1 MSARSQA
8 GRPRRK
14 GTRGFTFVELLI
26 ALLLL
31 GLMSVALVGG
41 LRFGTRAWEA
51 GTRQAQTAGKV
62 ERVQN
67 LLRRQLTQ
75 PLAAPAGNAEV
86 GSAFAGDPQ
95 SLVFVAPWLAQVG
108 GGGATAF
115 QLAGEEGDDGALLV
129 LRWFPYGEDW
139 DGTFPDDP
147 DRTRV
152 LVTGLEDLAISY
164 YGVPPGAET
173 AEWAEDWT
181 GQRGP
186 PALVAIEGRFDEA
199 DRRVWPRLVVAP
211 RTAAV
216 PRQ

>member
-1 MSARSQA
+1 MNAASSWHRS
-8 GRPRRK
+8 RRNRS
-14 GTRGFTFVELLI
+14 RGFTFVELLI

-31 GLMSVALVGG
+31 GLMSLALVGG

-51 GTRQAQTAGKV
+51 GTRQAQTAGKI

-75 PLAAPAGNAEV
+75 PLVAPAGNAEV
-86 GSAFAGDPQ
+86 SSAFAGDPQ

-115 QLAGEEGDDGALLV
+115 QLTGEDGEEGPRLV
-129 LRWFPYGEDW
+129 LRWFPFGEDW
-139 DGTFPDDP
+139 DGSFPDDP
-147 DRTRV
+147 ERTRV
-152 LVTGLEDLAISY
+152 LMTGLRDLAISY
-164 YGVPPGAET
+164 YGVPQGAEA
-173 AEWAEDWT
+173 AEWTDDWT
-181 GQRGP
+181 GQQTP

-199 DRRVWPRLVVAP
+199 DRRVWPRLVIAP
-211 RTAAV
+211 RTASI